1 MKKSGIKMDTTET
14 IENKTLHDAV
24 HFAKSM
30 IGSGWPRQYA
40 NQRAAEY
47 YGVLTEE
54 VIKYTKK

>member
-1 MKKSGIKMDTTET
+1 MEKNNKITDKK
-14 IENKTLHDAV
+14 LHDAV

-30 IGSGWPRQYA
+30 IGSGWPKQYA

-54 VIKYTKK
+54 VIKYTKNKDNKND